1 MVLHLSIPSFRVQ
14 DLPFLPNLVEN
25 NVYTRERMEW
35 NGMENG
41 ECGSTITNYGYEI
54 EIEIP

>member
-35 NGMENG
+35 NGMEWNG
-41 ECGSTITNYGYEI
+41 EWRMRLYDH
-54 EIEIP
+54 